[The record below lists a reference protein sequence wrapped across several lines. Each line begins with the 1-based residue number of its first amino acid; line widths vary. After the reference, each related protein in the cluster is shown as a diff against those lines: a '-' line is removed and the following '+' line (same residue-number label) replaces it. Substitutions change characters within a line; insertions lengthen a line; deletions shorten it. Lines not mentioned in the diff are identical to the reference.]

1 MNNQDE
7 FRMANSLFHRR
18 YRSFLQTIDDEKL
31 EKYFNLQ
38 CKPGNRISLTLDKPE
53 NTGYCLLKIEYLKRP
68 DVISFSRIPTSI
80 CSHILSYAH
89 SYIKIQIKI
98 WFPSTYPFRPPVWSL
113 DEITECMSLPV
124 EYNLKTY
131 FEDAVTLHNE
141 IYNRVRKPNRN
152 DTCINWT
159 PAIGIDSDIL
169 YFIERSCDFDSL
181 CDV

>member
-1 MNNQDE
+1 MTH
-7 FRMANSLFHRR
+7 SLFNRR
-18 YRSFLQTIDDEKL
+18 YNYFIQAIDNKTLDTH
-31 EKYFNLQ
+31 FNLQ
-38 CKPGNRISLTLDKPE
+38 CKSGNCVNITLDKPDS
-53 NTGYCLLKIEYLKRP
+53 TRCCLLKIEFLKRP
-68 DVISFSRIPTSI
+68 DIINFPGIPTSI

-113 DEITECMSLPV
+113 DEITECMNLPV

-141 IYNRVRKPNRN
+141 IYNRPRKPYSN
-152 DTCINWT
+152 DLCINWT

-169 YFIERSCDFDSL
+169 YFIERSCDFDSI
-181 CDV
+181 CAV